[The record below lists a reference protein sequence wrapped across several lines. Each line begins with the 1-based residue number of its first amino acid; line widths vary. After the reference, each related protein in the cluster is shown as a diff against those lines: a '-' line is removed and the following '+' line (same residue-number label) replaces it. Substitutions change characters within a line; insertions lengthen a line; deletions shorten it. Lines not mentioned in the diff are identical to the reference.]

1 MPTAITQNPGPIVL
15 VGEQN
20 GITVIPSP
28 TPLTR
33 LNYFDGKFLR
43 ATDLQSEQRYLRS
56 LVEHSNRAGG
66 HGVAH
71 GYDVS
76 LAGSGLQI
84 GPGLAIDAE
93 GRVLLLPQ
101 SVALNIQE
109 LVQRSRAT
117 SSSRPAQSRAV
128 PGSFGDCTVA
138 AAAPPAEVL
147 ESGDLYVI
155 TIAHAEALCGEED
168 VFGKLCEEAC
178 VTSTDRP
185 YRLEGVVVRA
195 RPLQLLTPLPA
206 SAAVP
211 LNQSHL
217 RSRVASAYFATERL
231 RTANHISKA
240 GLESAM
246 WCFGAQADS
255 GSEVPIGVFGLAG
268 AAVLFLDAWIARRE
282 RIDAPAKRY
291 WQWRMR
297 MRPWD
302 VFLAQVLQFQ
312 CQLHDLFATT
322 PPGGGADD
330 PCAEARS
337 LVAEAAGKFDEVTRF
352 YATVSSRLA
361 AMNVATLPG
370 GLSAL
375 TAFNERLAVARQ
387 VLVLPALDRRLIRG
401 GIVELPSA
409 GYLPVVPG
417 SALTVNAQIR
427 QLLGEGVDLRFCVVR
442 PDFVAH
448 ALEEAQHMDRIS
460 LTQGLDNPSN
470 KPRVDIL
477 VPNGEILRQER
488 RIPGAG
494 WEAAIQFAPGGQS
507 TDNSPKAALTM
518 RGAARTTS
526 LDSGGAAAY
535 AAGAAQAGDAGKL
548 AELGAALG
556 RVGDVR
562 DPSHFETLRKLSE
575 EASAAKS
582 DPDLFANLNRLAAE
596 SAKFAAAGKAA
607 QPKFTAGDST
617 AIGRFQPASAA
628 APVAA
633 VWVSASCAR
642 DPFAMQVGELTPVEL
657 QLAIVMTTAG
667 QTTLSNSQWRGD
679 FRVDQPP
686 SSAAG
691 IRRVSGTATLL
702 ISSDTMAPGGGS
714 PSLQSL
720 RFNATVTHDTVA
732 RTFEIRLVTNPANL
746 TLRFVSDWQG
756 DPLKARTR
764 ILYRIVL
771 GDQIREIV
779 ILDSLLTRNDE
790 VLKAGNPAHTASL
803 SAAQVIGAALGDAG
817 FADAAA
823 RLLFPPPPPSTDELL
838 VHATADWVLF
848 HRRRDKVC
856 GEEKVVVAAAARRYQ
871 VYHLRVA
878 SLESAEEIRKALL
891 ANDAA
896 VIAKLGFRPV
906 DVVEFAAGVPS
917 LNTPVS
923 VIQSDWQS
931 ASPGN
936 RLLYGAVA
944 SSGAAAGEGDAL
956 ALARL
961 SRLQDAVAP
970 ISAPHAR
977 LHSET
982 LETVPAPLAVSGSD
996 GVMVLVTIQAE
1007 TRTTCHSVFRTTDPI
1022 SRVLSIIQT
1031 EGVPGA
1037 LERGIISS
1045 LGNVQFTEGTS
1056 EAVGN
1061 GLEKAK
1067 ELWNT
1072 LGNGAVGGSVAV
1084 FAAGDDSVPA
1094 GLRAS
1099 QALVIQAAIGQATPP
1114 QAVQNPIAL
1123 GVDCTTVTIIL
1134 AGTVQTGPFIFDAHA
1149 AAQSV
1154 RAEGTAELVGDYVL
1168 AGTGG
1173 AAGQEVT
1180 ANLQYFLN
1188 TAISNAANSPPVL
1201 LINDPP
1207 AGSEVDGV
1215 NRFPGVRPAGQ
1226 LNSVLF
1232 SGVKLVLPGADKL
1245 TLRFANVRANVAAL
1259 AAAPTAPAQVIALVS
1274 ISGTTPLPVNN
1285 PQQVVGIPTTQVVVE
1300 PRTGRVFVLEGSAA
1314 SLAVAGPRRV
1324 TTLNFAPGGSVSA
1337 SFTDEMLVELQRMA
1351 PYAAMEFATQEA
1363 VPDQLAKARA
1373 EAALKDLQSRNLTA
1387 PNVTMAIRALNDADR
1402 RLLPGTISSANDFI
1416 LLRRG

>member
-1 MPTAITQNPGPIVL
+1 MATTITKNPGPIVL

-56 LVEHSNRAGG
+56 LVEHSNKAGG
-66 HGVAH
+66 HGVAY

-84 GPGLAIDAE
+84 GQGLAIDPE

-101 SVALNIQE
+101 PVALNIQE
-109 LVQRSRAT
+109 LVQRSRTT
-117 SSSRPAQSRAV
+117 SGSGLAQSRAL
-128 PGSFGDCTVA
+128 PGAFGDCIVA
-138 AAAPPAEVL
+138 TAAPPAEVL

-168 VFGKLCEEAC
+168 VYGKLCEEAC

-231 RTANHISKA
+231 RIAQHISKA
-240 GLESAM
+240 GLESGM

-255 GSEVPIGVFGLAG
+255 GREVPIGVFGLAG
-268 AAVLFLDAWIARRE
+268 SAVLFLDAWIARRE

-312 CQLHDLFATT
+312 CQLHDLFSTT
-322 PPGGGADD
+322 PPEGGADD

-361 AMNVATLPG
+361 ALNVATLPG

-375 TAFNERLAVARQ
+375 TAFNERLAVAGQ
-387 VLVLPALDRRLIRG
+387 VLALPASDRRLIRG
-401 GIVELPSA
+401 GIIELPAA

-417 SALTVNAQIR
+417 SALTVNGQVR

-460 LTQGLDNPSN
+460 LTQGLDDPSN
-470 KPRVDIL
+470 TPRVDIL
-477 VPNGEILRQER
+477 VPNGEIVRQEQ

-507 TDNSPKAALTM
+507 TDNPPAAALTM
-518 RGAARTTS
+518 RGAARTAS

-535 AAGAAQAGDAGKL
+535 AAGAAHADDVGKL
-548 AELGAALG
+548 SDLAAALG

-562 DPSHFETLRKLSE
+562 DTAHFETLRKFSE
-575 EASAAKS
+575 EASAAS
-582 DPDLFANLNRLAAE
+582 ADPDLFANLNRLAAE
-596 SAKFAAAGKAA
+596 SAKFAATGKAS
-607 QPKFTAGDST
+607 QRKFTAGVST
-617 AIGRFQPASAA
+617 APGRFRPASDAP
-628 APVAA
+628 PVAA

-642 DPFAMQVGELTPVEL
+642 DPFGMQVGELTPVDL
-657 QLAIVMTTAG
+657 QLAIVMPTAG
-667 QTTLSNSQWRGD
+667 QTSFSNSQWRGD

-686 SSAAG
+686 STSAG
-691 IRRVSGTATLL
+691 VRRVSGTATLL
-702 ISSDTMAPGGGS
+702 ISSDTAQTGEGS

-720 RFNATVTHDTVA
+720 RFNATLTHDTVA
-732 RTFEIRLVTNPANL
+732 RTFEIRLVTSPANL
-746 TLRFVSDWQG
+746 TLRFVSEWQG

-771 GDQIREIV
+771 GDQAREIV

-790 VLKAGNPAHTASL
+790 VLKAANPAHTASL
-803 SAAQVIGAALGDAG
+803 SATQVIGAALGDPG

-838 VHATADWVLF
+838 VRATADWVLF
-848 HRRRDKVC
+848 HRRRDKIC
-856 GEEKVVVAAAARRYQ
+856 GEEKVAVAAAVRRYQ
-871 VYHLRVA
+871 VYHLLA
-878 SLESAEEIRKALL
+878 SSLESAEKIRQALL

-906 DVVEFAAGVPS
+906 DAVEFAAGVQS

-923 VIQSDWQS
+923 VIQSDWQT
-931 ASPGN
+931 AAPGN

-944 SSGAAAGEGDAL
+944 SSGVAAGEGDAL

-970 ISAPHAR
+970 ISAPHAQI
-977 LHSET
+977 HSET
-982 LETVPAPLAVSGSD
+982 LEAVPAPLAVPGSD

-1007 TRTTCHSVFRTTDPI
+1007 TKTTCHAVFRTTDPMT
-1022 SRVLSIIQT
+1022 RVLSIIQT

-1045 LGNVQFTEGTS
+1045 LGNVQFNEGTS

-1072 LGNGAVGGSVAV
+1072 LGNGTVGGSVAV
-1084 FAAGDDSVPA
+1084 FALGDDSVTA
-1094 GLRAS
+1094 ALRAA
-1099 QALVIQAAIGQATPP
+1099 QAQVIQAAIGQAAPP
-1114 QAVQNPIAL
+1114 QTVQNPIAL

-1134 AGTVQTGPFIFDAHA
+1134 ATTLQPGPFTFEAQA
-1149 AAQSV
+1149 AAQPV
-1154 RAEGTAELVGDYVL
+1154 RSEGTAEPVGDYVL

-1173 AAGQEVT
+1173 SAGQEVT
-1180 ANLQYFLN
+1180 ANIQYSLN
-1188 TAISNAANSPPVL
+1188 TAISNTATSPPVL

-1207 AGSEVDGV
+1207 AGSQVDGV
-1215 NRFPGVRPAGQ
+1215 NRFTAVRPAGQ

-1232 SGVKLVLPGADKL
+1232 SGVKLALPGSGKL
-1245 TLRFANVRANVAAL
+1245 TLRVANVRANVAAMGTGT
-1259 AAAPTAPAQVIALVS
+1259 AAPPPVIANLS

-1285 PQQVVGIPTTQVVVE
+1285 PQQVVGKPTSQVVTE
-1300 PRTGRVFVLEGSAA
+1300 PRTGRIFVLEGSGADT
-1314 SLAVAGPRRV
+1314 AVLGPRRV
-1324 TTLNFAPGGSVSA
+1324 TTVNFAPDGSVST
-1337 SFTDEMLVELQRMA
+1337 SFTDEMLVEIQRMA
-1351 PYAAMEFATQEA
+1351 PYAAMELATQEA
-1363 VPDQLAKARA
+1363 APDPLAKTRA

-1387 PNVTMAIRALNDADR
+1387 PNVSLAIRALNDADR
-1402 RLLPGTISSANDFI
+1402 RLLPGTISSANDI
-1416 LLRRG
+1416 VLLRRG

>member
-1 MPTAITQNPGPIVL
+1 MATAITKNPGPIVL

-43 ATDLQSEQRYLRS
+43 AADLQSEQRYLRS
-56 LVEHSNRAGG
+56 LVEYSNKAGG
-66 HGVAH
+66 HGVAY

-76 LAGSGLQI
+76 LAGGGLQI
-84 GPGLAIDAE
+84 GQGLAIDAE

-101 SVALNIQE
+101 PVALNIQE
-109 LVQRSRAT
+109 LVQRSGTT
-117 SSSRPAQSRAV
+117 SGSGLAQSRAL
-128 PGSFGDCTVA
+128 PGAFGDCIVA
-138 AAAPPAEVL
+138 AAAPPAEAL
-147 ESGDLYVI
+147 ESGSLYVI
-155 TIAHAEALCGEED
+155 TVAHAEALCGEED

-255 GSEVPIGVFGLAG
+255 GSEVPVGVFGLAG
-268 AAVLFLDAWIARRE
+268 SAVLFLDAWIARRE

-322 PPGGGADD
+322 PPDGGADD

-361 AMNVATLPG
+361 ALNVATLPG

-387 VLVLPALDRRLIRG
+387 VLVLPASDRRLIRG
-401 GIVELPSA
+401 GIIELPSA

-417 SALTVNAQIR
+417 STLTVNAQVR

-460 LTQGLDNPSN
+460 LTQGLDDPSSA
-470 KPRVDIL
+470 PRVDIL
-477 VPNGEILRQER
+477 VPNGEIVRQER

-494 WEAAIQFAPGGQS
+494 WDAAIQFAPGGQS
-507 TDNSPKAALTM
+507 TDNPPAAALTM
-518 RGAARTTS
+518 RGAARTAT

-535 AAGAAQAGDAGKL
+535 AAGAAQADDVGKL
-548 AELGAALG
+548 AALAAALG

-562 DPSHFETLRKLSE
+562 DTAHFETLRKLSE
-575 EASAAKS
+575 EASAAKA

-596 SAKFAAAGKAA
+596 SAKFAATGKAA
-607 QPKFTAGDST
+607 RPKFTSGVAASID
-617 AIGRFQPASAA
+617 RFRPGLAA

-633 VWVSASCAR
+633 MWVSTSCAR
-642 DPFAMQVGELTPVEL
+642 DPFAMQVGELTPIDL
-657 QLAIVMTTAG
+657 QLAIVMPTAG
-667 QTTLSNSQWRGD
+667 QTAFSNSQWRGD

-686 SSAAG
+686 STAAG
-691 IRRVSGTATLL
+691 VRRVSGTATLL
-702 ISSDTMAPGGGS
+702 ISSDTMEPGGGA
-714 PSLQSL
+714 PSLQNL

-732 RTFEIRLVTNPANL
+732 RTFEIRLVTSPANL
-746 TLRFVSDWQG
+746 TLRFVSEWQG

-771 GDQIREIV
+771 GDRVREIV
-779 ILDSLLTRNDE
+779 ILDSLLTRNDA
-790 VLKAGNPAHTASL
+790 VLSAGNPAHTASL
-803 SAAQVIGAALGDAG
+803 SAVQLIGAALGDPG

-823 RLLFPPPPPSTDELL
+823 RLLFPAPPPSTDELL
-838 VHATADWVLF
+838 VRATADWVLF

-856 GEEKVVVAAAARRYQ
+856 GEEKVAVAAAVRRYQ
-871 VYHLRVA
+871 VYHLLA
-878 SLESAEEIRKALL
+878 TSLESAEKIRQALL

-896 VIAKLGFRPV
+896 VIAKLGFHPV
-906 DVVEFAAGVPS
+906 DAVEFAAGVPS

-923 VIQSDWQS
+923 VIQSDWQT

-944 SSGAAAGEGDAL
+944 SSGAAAGEGEAL

-961 SRLQDAVAP
+961 GRLQDAVAP
-970 ISAPHAR
+970 ISAPHAQ

-982 LETVPAPLAVSGSD
+982 LGVVPAPLAVPGSD

-1007 TRTTCHSVFRTTDPI
+1007 TRTTCHAVFRTTD
-1022 SRVLSIIQT
+1022 SMARVLSIIQT
-1031 EGVPGA
+1031 EGIPGA
-1037 LERGIISS
+1037 LERGIIAP

-1056 EAVGN
+1056 TAVGN

-1067 ELWNT
+1067 ELWNS
-1072 LGNGAVGGSVAV
+1072 LGNGTVGGSVAV
-1084 FAAGDDSVPA
+1084 SAAGDDSVPA
-1094 GLRAS
+1094 ALRAA
-1099 QALVIQAAIGQATPP
+1099 QAQVIQAAIGQAAPP
-1114 QAVQNPIAL
+1114 QTVQNPIAL

-1134 AGTVQTGPFIFDAHA
+1134 ASVVQSGPFTFEAQA
-1149 AAQSV
+1149 TAQSV

-1168 AGTGG
+1168 AGSGG
-1173 AAGQEVT
+1173 AAGQEVI
-1180 ANLQYFLN
+1180 ANIQYTLN
-1188 TAISNAANSPPVL
+1188 TAVSNAASSPPVL

-1207 AGSEVDGV
+1207 AANQVDGV
-1215 NRFPGVRPAGQ
+1215 NRFAGVRPAGQ

-1232 SGVKLVLPGADKL
+1232 NGVKLALPGASKL
-1245 TLRFANVRANVAAL
+1245 TLRIANVRANVAAL

-1274 ISGTTPLPVNN
+1274 ISGTAPLPVNN
-1285 PQQVVGIPTTQVVVE
+1285 PQQVVGIPTAHIAAE
-1300 PRTGRVFVLEGSAA
+1300 ARTGRIFVLEGSAA
-1314 SLAVAGPRRV
+1314 NTAVLGPRRV
-1324 TTLNFAPGGSVSA
+1324 TTVSFAPDGSVSA
-1337 SFTDEMLVELQRMA
+1337 RLTDEMLVELQRMA

-1363 VPDQLAKARA
+1363 APDALAKARA

-1387 PNVTMAIRALNDADR
+1387 PNVSLAVRSLNDEDR
-1402 RLLPGTISSANDFI
+1402 RLLPGTISSANDVI